1 MAFMRLLEVE
11 LCKVP
16 GVRLLRTFSGR
27 VRVQREDGSEGWIE
41 GMPAGTSDLLGIV
54 GPEGWVLAVE
64 VKAQRGR
71 VSAQQAR
78 FLSVVQALGGIA
90 CVARQ
95 EYLDQAKSVA
105 LARTM
110 LEALITNRRRL
121 KLAMPS
127 AGQR

>member
-16 GVRLLRTFSGR
+16 GVRLLRTFAGR
-27 VRVQREDGSEGWIE
+27 VRVQRQDGSEGWVE

-54 GPEGWVLAVE
+54 GPEGWVIAVE
-64 VKAQRGR
+64 VKAQRGLL
-71 VSAQQAR
+71 SAHQAR
-78 FLSVVQALGGIA
+78 FLAVVQELGGIA

-105 LARTM
+105 LARAM
-110 LEALITNRRRL
+110 LEGLIANRRRL
-121 KLAMPS
+121 K
-127 AGQR
+127 

>member
-1 MAFMRLLEVE
+1 MWRL
-11 LCKVP
+11 P
-16 GVRLLRTFSGR
+16 
-27 VRVQREDGSEGWIE
+27 
-41 GMPAGTSDLLGIV
+41 
-54 GPEGWVLAVE
+54 
-64 VKAQRGR
+64 
-71 VSAQQAR
+71 AQQAR